1 MHVAYGQAHDAGYL
15 GNDSPPAARK
25 LFGEIIL
32 ASTPTA
38 GRKAGQHAGLAQG
51 LTVIIAGFL
60 PILAI
65 VTMFP
70 AIPAIIGHFAPTDP
84 TAPTKVPSMV
94 TAPGLTIALVAMFA
108 GLMVDKFGRRTLL
121 LVATFF
127 YGLIGAAPFFLENL
141 DTIYGS
147 RLLLGLCEAVIL
159 TTINT
164 LIADYWPDEGRRK
177 WLALQGLVGP
187 ALSSGMI
194 FFAGTMTAWRW
205 NGIFLLYLLAL
216 PIWLAM
222 LRWMFEPASDATVR
236 QMLGM
241 DEERAEGFP
250 WAAMLGIAGLTLFS
264 SAIYYVFIV
273 NGATVWQELGVT
285 DPQSI
290 GQITALPTL
299 FILVGA
305 TLFWWLGA
313 RGLGSPTLI
322 AIFLSFL
329 GAGLAVMG
337 LAHDWKGMILG
348 MALQQTGAGM
358 AIPTLIAWAQ
368 SQLPFAHRGRGMGI
382 WTATFFFGQFSSPLL
397 VAALRGAVGTMQ
409 GAFLVAGIVSA
420 VGAAVLLVMLSRA
433 GKNAAA

>member
-1 MHVAYGQAHDAGYL
+1 MAIP
-15 GNDSPPAARK
+15 STEERK
-25 LFGEIIL
+25 
-32 ASTPTA
+32 P
-38 GRKAGQHAGLAQG
+38 GLAQG

-65 VTMFP
+65 VSMFP
-70 AIPAIIGHFAPTDP
+70 AIPAIIGHFAPTDS
-84 TAPTKVPSMV
+84 TAGTKVPSMV
-94 TAPGLTIALVAMFA
+94 TAPGLTIALVALFA
-108 GLMVDKFGRRTLL
+108 GYLVDRFGRRTLL
-121 LVATFF
+121 LIATFF
-127 YGLIGAAPFFLENL
+127 YGIIGAAPFFLEHL
-141 DTIYGS
+141 DAIYAS
-147 RLLLGLCEAVIL
+147 RLLLGLCEAAIL

-187 ALSSGMI
+187 ALSSVMI

-205 NGIFLLYLLAL
+205 NGIFLLYLLAF
-216 PIWLAM
+216 PIFAAM
-222 LRWMFEPASDATVR
+222 LRYMYEPASDATAR
-236 QMLGM
+236 KMLGM
-241 DEERAEGFP
+241 DERSVEGFP
-250 WAAMLGIAGLTLFS
+250 WRAMAGIAGLTLFS

-273 NGATVWQELGVT
+273 NGATVWQELGVS

-305 TLFWWLGA
+305 MLFWWLGN
-313 RGLGSPTLI
+313 RGFGSQVLI
-322 AIFLSFL
+322 AIFLSLL

-337 LAHDWKGMILG
+337 LTRGWQGMILG

-368 SQLPFAHRGRGMGI
+368 SQLPFQHRGRGMGI

-397 VAALRGAVGTMQ
+397 VSVLRGSLGTMQ
-409 GAFLVAGIVSA
+409 AAFLVAGIISA
-420 VGAAVLLVMLSRA
+420 VGAVLLLIVLSGTGQRR
-433 GKNAAA
+433 KAA

>member
-1 MHVAYGQAHDAGYL
+1 M
-15 GNDSPPAARK
+15 
-25 LFGEIIL
+25 

-38 GRKAGQHAGLAQG
+38 ASQAGPKAGLAQG

-94 TAPGLTIALVAMFA
+94 TAPGLTIALVALFA
-108 GLMVDKFGRRTLL
+108 GLMVDRFGRRTLL
-121 LVATFF
+121 LVSTFF
-127 YGLIGAAPFFLENL
+127 YGLIGAAPFFLESL
-141 DTIYGS
+141 EVIYGS

-159 TTINT
+159 TTVNT

-187 ALSSGMI
+187 ALSSVMI

-222 LRWMFEPASDATVR
+222 LRWMFEPGSDATVR

-241 DEERAEGFP
+241 DEERSEGFP

-305 TLFWWLGA
+305 MLFWWLGS
-313 RGLGSPTLI
+313 RGTGSPTLI

-337 LAHDWKGMILG
+337 LAADWKGMILG

-397 VAALRGAVGTMQ
+397 VSVLRGAVGTMQ

-420 VGAAVLLVMLSRA
+420 VGAVLLLLVLSRSA
-433 GKNAAA
+433 GKAAA

>member
-1 MHVAYGQAHDAGYL
+1 MA
-15 GNDSPPAARK
+15 STTTAAR
-25 LFGEIIL
+25 
-32 ASTPTA
+32 
-38 GRKAGQHAGLAQG
+38 HAGLPQG

-94 TAPGLTIALVAMFA
+94 TAPGLTIALVALFA
-108 GLMVDKFGRRTLL
+108 GLMVDRFGRRKLL
-121 LVATFF
+121 LVSTFF
-127 YGLIGAAPFFLENL
+127 YGLIGAAPFFLQNL
-141 DTIYGS
+141 DTIYAS
-147 RLLLGLCEAVIL
+147 RLLLGLCEAAIL

-164 LIADYWPDEGRRK
+164 LIADYWPDHGRRK

-216 PIWLAM
+216 PIFAAM
-222 LRWMFEPASDATVR
+222 LRYMYEPASDATAR
-236 QMLGM
+236 RMLGI
-241 DEERAEGFP
+241 DEPGVAGSNFP
-250 WAAMLGIAGLTLFS
+250 WGAMVSIAGLTLFS
-264 SAIYYVFIV
+264 AAIYYVFIV

-285 DPQSI
+285 DPKSI

-299 FILVGA
+299 FILAGA
-305 TLFWWLGA
+305 SLFWWLGN
-313 RGLGSPTLI
+313 RGVSSPVLI
-322 AIFLSFL
+322 AVFLGLL

-337 LAHDWKGMILG
+337 LARGWQGMIIG

-368 SQLPFAHRGRGMGI
+368 SQLPFEHRGRGMGI
-382 WTATFFFGQFSSPLL
+382 WTAMFFFGQFVSPLL
-397 VAALRGAVGTMQ
+397 VSVLRASLGTMQ
-409 GAFLVAGIVSA
+409 AAFLAAGVIGA
-420 VGAAVLLVMLSRA
+420 IGAALLLVVLSGTGAKARVA
-433 GKNAAA
+433 

>member
-1 MHVAYGQAHDAGYL
+1 MDVAYGQAQDAGYL

-32 ASTPTA
+32 ANTPTA
-38 GRKAGQHAGLAQG
+38 GRKAGLPQG

-187 ALSSGMI
+187 ALSSVMI

-216 PIWLAM
+216 PIWQAM

-322 AIFLSFL
+322 AIFLAFL
-329 GAGLAVMG
+329 GAGLAAMG

-397 VAALRGAVGTMQ
+397 VSVLRGVVGTMQ

-420 VGAAVLLVMLSRA
+420 AGAALLLVVLSSVSARKSA
-433 GKNAAA
+433 T

>member
-1 MHVAYGQAHDAGYL
+1 M
-15 GNDSPPAARK
+15 
-25 LFGEIIL
+25 
-32 ASTPTA
+32 ASAPIS
-38 GRKAGQHAGLAQG
+38 GRKAGLPQG
-51 LTVIIAGFL
+51 VTVIIAGFL

-94 TAPGLTIALVAMFA
+94 TAPGLTIALVALFA
-108 GLMVDKFGRRTLL
+108 GLMVDRFGRRKLL
-121 LVATFF
+121 LVSTFF
-127 YGLIGAAPFFLENL
+127 YGLIGAAPFLLENL
-141 DTIYGS
+141 NVIYAS

-164 LIADYWPDEGRRK
+164 LIADYWPDDGRRK

-187 ALSSGMI
+187 ALSSVMI

-205 NGIFLLYLLAL
+205 NGIFLLYLLAV
-216 PIWLAM
+216 PIWAAM
-222 LRWMFEPASDATVR
+222 VRWMFEPESDATVR
-236 QMLGM
+236 MMLGM
-241 DEERAEGFP
+241 DEKDTAGFP
-250 WAAMLGIAGLTLFS
+250 WSAMLGIAGLTLFS

-285 DPQSI
+285 DPESI

-313 RGLGSPTLI
+313 KGVGSPTLI
-322 AIFLSFL
+322 AIFLGFL
-329 GAGLAVMG
+329 GAGLAAMG
-337 LAHDWKGMILG
+337 LALDWKGMILG

-368 SQLPFAHRGRGMGI
+368 SKLPFAHRGRGMGI

-397 VAALRGAVGTMQ
+397 VSLLRGLTGTMQ

-420 VGAAVLLVMLSRA
+420 AGAIVLLVLLSQ
-433 GKNAAA
+433 GGEKGAAA

>member
-1 MHVAYGQAHDAGYL
+1 MA
-15 GNDSPPAARK
+15 NTSTAAR
-25 LFGEIIL
+25 
-32 ASTPTA
+32 TA
-38 GRKAGQHAGLAQG
+38 GPQAGLAQG

-94 TAPGLTIALVAMFA
+94 TAPGLTIALVALFA
-108 GLMVDKFGRRTLL
+108 GLMVDRFGRRTLL
-121 LVATFF
+121 LVSTFF

-141 DTIYGS
+141 DTIYAS

-159 TTINT
+159 TTVNT

-187 ALSSGMI
+187 ALSSVMI

-205 NGIFLLYLLAL
+205 NGIFLLYLLAV
-216 PIWLAM
+216 PIWAAM
-222 LRWMFEPASDATVR
+222 VRWMFEPSSDATVR
-236 QMLGM
+236 MMLGM
-241 DEERAEGFP
+241 DEKDTQGFP
-250 WAAMLGIAGLTLFS
+250 WRAMLGIAGLTLFS

-299 FILVGA
+299 FILAGA
-305 TLFWWLGA
+305 SLFWWLGA
-313 RGLGSPTLI
+313 RGVGSPVLI

-397 VAALRGAVGTMQ
+397 VSVLRGAVGTMQ

-420 VGAAVLLVMLSRA
+420 VGAALLLVVLSGSGR
-433 GKNAAA
+433 KAAA

>member
-1 MHVAYGQAHDAGYL
+1 MAITSTAD
-15 GNDSPPAARK
+15 RK
-25 LFGEIIL
+25 
-32 ASTPTA
+32 
-38 GRKAGQHAGLAQG
+38 AGLAQG
-51 LTVIIAGFL
+51 MTVIIAGFL

-65 VTMFP
+65 VSMFP
-70 AIPAIIGHFAPTDP
+70 AIPAIIGHFAPSDP
-84 TAPTKVPSMV
+84 TAGLKVPSMV

-108 GLMVDKFGRRTLL
+108 GLMVDRFGRRTLL
-121 LVATFF
+121 LIATFF
-127 YGLIGAAPFFLENL
+127 YGIVGTAPFFLDNL
-141 DTIYGS
+141 DAIYAS

-159 TTINT
+159 TTVNT
-164 LIADYWPDEGRRK
+164 LIADYWPEEGRRK

-187 ALSSGMI
+187 ALSSLMI

-236 QMLGM
+236 RMLGM
-241 DEERAEGFP
+241 DEARAEGFP
-250 WAAMLGIAGLTLFS
+250 WSVMLGIAGLTLFS

-273 NGATVWQELGVT
+273 NGAAVWQELGVS

-305 TLFWWLGA
+305 MLFWWLGS
-313 RGLGSPTLI
+313 RGVSSPVLI
-322 AIFLSFL
+322 AIFLGFL

-337 LAHDWKGMILG
+337 LTRGWQGMIVG

-368 SQLPFAHRGRGMGI
+368 SQLPFQHRGRGMGI

-397 VAALRGAVGTMQ
+397 VGLLRGVLGTMQ

-420 VGAAVLLVMLSRA
+420 AGALVLLVVLSGRGKSRA
-433 GKNAAA
+433 A

>member
-1 MHVAYGQAHDAGYL
+1 M
-15 GNDSPPAARK
+15 
-25 LFGEIIL
+25 
-32 ASTPTA
+32 ASAPIS
-38 GRKAGQHAGLAQG
+38 GRKAGLPQG
-51 LTVIIAGFL
+51 VTVIIAGFL

-94 TAPGLTIALVAMFA
+94 TAPGLTIALVALFA
-108 GLMVDKFGRRTLL
+108 GLMVDRFGRRKLL
-121 LVATFF
+121 LVSTFF
-127 YGLIGAAPFFLENL
+127 YGLIGAAPFLLENL
-141 DTIYGS
+141 NVIYAS

-159 TTINT
+159 TTVNT
-164 LIADYWPDEGRRK
+164 LIADYWPDDGRRK

-187 ALSSGMI
+187 ALSSVMI

-205 NGIFLLYLLAL
+205 NGIFLLYLLAV
-216 PIWLAM
+216 PIWAAM
-222 LRWMFEPASDATVR
+222 VRWMFEPESDATVR
-236 QMLGM
+236 MMLGM
-241 DEERAEGFP
+241 DEKDTAGFP
-250 WAAMLGIAGLTLFS
+250 WSAMLGIAGLTLFS

-285 DPQSI
+285 DPESI

-305 TLFWWLGA
+305 TLFWWLGSK
-313 RGLGSPTLI
+313 GVGSPTLI
-322 AIFLSFL
+322 AIFLGFL
-329 GAGLAVMG
+329 GAGLAAMG
-337 LAHDWKGMILG
+337 LALDWKGMILG

-368 SQLPFAHRGRGMGI
+368 SKLPFAHRGRGMGI

-397 VAALRGAVGTMQ
+397 VSLLRGLTGTMQ

-420 VGAAVLLVMLSRA
+420 AGAIVLLVLLSQS
-433 GKNAAA
+433 GEKGAAA

>member
-1 MHVAYGQAHDAGYL
+1 M
-15 GNDSPPAARK
+15 
-25 LFGEIIL
+25 IL
-32 ASTPTA
+32 ASTSTVE
-38 GRKAGQHAGLAQG
+38 RKAGLAQG

-65 VTMFP
+65 VSMFP
-70 AIPAIIGHFAPTDP
+70 AIPAIIGHFAASDP
-84 TAPTKVPSMV
+84 TAGTKVPSMV

-108 GLMVDKFGRRTLL
+108 GLMVDRFGRRSLL
-121 LVATFF
+121 LVSTFF
-127 YGLIGAAPFFLENL
+127 YGLVGAAPFFLEHL
-141 DTIYGS
+141 DAIYAS

-159 TTINT
+159 TTVNT

-187 ALSSGMI
+187 ALSSVMI

-236 QMLGM
+236 KMLGM
-241 DEERAEGFP
+241 DEARAEDFP
-250 WAAMLGIAGLTLFS
+250 WSAMLGIAGLTLFS

-273 NGATVWQELGVT
+273 NGATVWQELGVS

-299 FILVGA
+299 FILAGA
-305 TLFWWLGA
+305 SLFWWLGNK
-313 RGLGSPTLI
+313 GVGSPMLI
-322 AIFLSFL
+322 AIFLGFL

-337 LAHDWKGMILG
+337 LTRGWQGMILG

-368 SQLPFAHRGRGMGI
+368 SQLPFQHRGRGMGI

-397 VAALRGAVGTMQ
+397 VSVLRGAVGTMQ
-409 GAFLVAGIVSA
+409 GAFLIAGIISA
-420 VGAAVLLVMLSRA
+420 VGAALLLVVLSGSARQARA
-433 GKNAAA
+433 